1 MKKQPNIRR
10 DLPVRVASCV
20 AMGGILTVGII
31 CLFVGFGFNTVVGRE
46 AVYLSG
52 LFLIINVLLTQ
63 CRERRLVR
71 QKVFPPMSGGMHRFC
86 AVVNCGWI
94 LGVLLLLS
102 SGALLLC
109 GVGLANFWSSF
120 TVISGYVLALLGW
133 AGNLMAYH
141 RRRMAAMVVEQEKK
155 SALQ

>member
-10 DLPVRVASCV
+10 DLPVRIATCV

-52 LFLIINVLLTQ
+52 LFLMANVLLMQ
-63 CRERRLVR
+63 CREHRLTR
-71 QKVFPPMSGGMHRFC
+71 EKVFPPMSRGMHRYC
-86 AVVNCGWI
+86 AVVNCGWT

-102 SGALLLC
+102 SGVLLLC

-120 TVISGYVLALLGW
+120 TVISGYVLTLLGW
-133 AGNLMAYH
+133 AGNQMAYH
-141 RRRMAAMVVEQEKK
+141 RRCTAAMVVEQEKK
-155 SALQ
+155 SAL